1 MGAVPGRGWARPAG
15 EGAGRAEAWGALSGP
30 CAAAGAACGA
40 MSVGRR
46 QVFIGKVLKRLFAA
60 TPSTSHV
67 PVPSGEEM
75 VLKNP
80 TSKPQQ
86 KDSENT
92 QASSNC
98 ASSAG
103 GENEILLPRLYT
115 VSLPPDS
122 YVPGNPRTD
131 SPTNAEHSE
140 SSGDAA
146 GDVQGQSYQWCKWRR
161 GKSQRLR
168 TKLCLSGTALRL
180 EHTGAPSIVL
190 EDSCGQPKRKRIRR
204 TKRKNS
210 VGNPDNL
217 HGEQTESGKH
227 ETLFQDNLQLQQ
239 TDGRKISKNKKRKMK
254 KKRQK
259 EKMRAAGLLTKT
271 TGVDFT
277 YQPEKDNSEGADFKD
292 IYEKA
297 DGILDFLQATQEIYF
312 ADTKSKCTDS
322 AMSSA
327 TVQEILQHLE
337 SHSMASSDVT
347 LLHQMKSLVLLQD
360 IERLKG
366 ILEQFQEHS
375 MMLPGLRTK

>member
-1 MGAVPGRGWARPAG
+1 MGAVPGPGWARLAG
-15 EGAGRAEAWGALSGP
+15 ARAGKAEGWGALSGP
-30 CAAAGAACGA
+30 CAAAGAAGGT

-75 VLKNP
+75 VLKTP
-80 TSKPQQ
+80 ASKPQQ
-86 KDSENT
+86 KDSET
-92 QASSNC
+92 AQTSSEC
-98 ASSAG
+98 ASSPG
-103 GENEILLPRLYT
+103 RENEILLPRLYT
-115 VSLPPDS
+115 VSLPPKG

-131 SPTNAEHSE
+131 SPTNAENSE
-140 SSGDAA
+140 SSDDAA
-146 GDVQGQSYQWCKWRR
+146 
-161 GKSQRLR
+161 
-168 TKLCLSGTALRL
+168 
-180 EHTGAPSIVL
+180 E
-190 EDSCGQPKRKRIRR
+190 EDSHVQPKKRRIRR
-204 TKRKNS
+204 KKRKNT

-217 HGEQTESGKH
+217 HGEQTESGKPKI
-227 ETLFQDNLQLQQ
+227 LFQDNLQLQQ
-239 TDGRKISKNKKRKMK
+239 TDGTKVSKNKKRKMK

-259 EKMRAAGLLTKT
+259 EKMRAAGMLTET

-277 YQPEKDNSEGADFKD
+277 YQPEKDNCEGADFKD

-297 DGILDFLQATQEIYF
+297 DGILDFLKATQEIYF
-312 ADTKSKCTDS
+312 ADNKSKCTDS
-322 AMSSA
+322 PTSSA

-360 IERLKG
+360 TERLKG

-375 MMLPGLRTK
+375 MMLPDHAKIISSLFHYWITDILPVKNRK

>member
-1 MGAVPGRGWARPAG
+1 MGAVPRPAV
-15 EGAGRAEAWGALSGP
+15 GAAGWSLSTAGGSLGRAG
-30 CAAAGAACGA
+30 GAACGP
-40 MSVGRR
+40 MSVGRS

-86 KDSENT
+86 KDSENA
-92 QASSNC
+92 QASSKC
-98 ASSAG
+98 ASSPG
-103 GENEILLPRLYT
+103 RENEILLPRLYT
-115 VSLPPDS
+115 VSLPLDG
-122 YVPGNPRTD
+122 YDPGNPRTE

-140 SSGDAA
+140 SNDDAA
-146 GDVQGQSYQWCKWRR
+146 V
-161 GKSQRLR
+161 
-168 TKLCLSGTALRL
+168 
-180 EHTGAPSIVL
+180 

-204 TKRKNS
+204 TKQKNS

-227 ETLFQDNLQLQQ
+227 ETLFQDNLQLPQ

-271 TGVDFT
+271 TGMDFT

-312 ADTKSKCTDS
+312 ADNKSKCTDS

-327 TVQEILQHLE
+327 TVQEILHHLE
-337 SHSMASSDVT
+337 SHSLASSDVT
-347 LLHQMKSLVLLQD
+347 LLHKMKSLVLLQD
-360 IERLKG
+360 IERLKV

-375 MMLPGLRTK
+375 MMLPDHAKIISSLFHYWITDILPGKNRK

>member
-1 MGAVPGRGWARPAG
+1 
-15 EGAGRAEAWGALSGP
+15 
-30 CAAAGAACGA
+30 

-60 TPSTSHV
+60 TPSTSQV

-75 VLKNP
+75 ILKNP
-80 TSKPQQ
+80 TSDPQQ
-86 KDSENT
+86 KDSENA
-92 QASSNC
+92 QAPSEC
-98 ASSAG
+98 ASSPG
-103 GENEILLPRLYT
+103 RENEILLPRLYT
-115 VSLPPDS
+115 VSLPPDG

-131 SPTNAEHSE
+131 SPTNAENSE
-140 SSGDAA
+140 SSDDAA
-146 GDVQGQSYQWCKWRR
+146 DVLACSTI
-161 GKSQRLR
+161 L
-168 TKLCLSGTALRL
+168 AD
-180 EHTGAPSIVL
+180 GAAQVYEFFYIE
-190 EDSCGQPKRKRIRR
+190 EDSHRQPKRRRIRR
-204 TKRKNS
+204 KKRKNT

-217 HGEQTESGKH
+217 HAEQTESGKH
-227 ETLFQDNLQLQQ
+227 ETLFQDNLQMQQ
-239 TDGRKISKNKKRKMK
+239 TDGRKLSQNKKRKMK

-277 YQPEKDNSEGADFKD
+277 YQPEKDNSEGVDFKD

-312 ADTKSKCTDS
+312 ADNKSKCTDS

-360 IERLKG
+360 TERLKG

-375 MMLPGLRTK
+375 MMLSGSHLIQCTGWTPLGIDQGGFAEVGRCSVKEAGYC

>member
-67 PVPSGEEM
+67 PAPSGEEM

-146 GDVQGQSYQWCKWRR
+146 V
-161 GKSQRLR
+161 
-168 TKLCLSGTALRL
+168 
-180 EHTGAPSIVL
+180 

-375 MMLPGLRTK
+375 MMLPDHAKIISSLFHYWITDILPGKNRK

>member
-1 MGAVPGRGWARPAG
+1 
-15 EGAGRAEAWGALSGP
+15 
-30 CAAAGAACGA
+30 
-40 MSVGRR
+40 
-46 QVFIGKVLKRLFAA
+46 
-60 TPSTSHV
+60 
-67 PVPSGEEM
+67 
-75 VLKNP
+75 
-80 TSKPQQ
+80 
-86 KDSENT
+86 
-92 QASSNC
+92 
-98 ASSAG
+98 
-103 GENEILLPRLYT
+103 
-115 VSLPPDS
+115 
-122 YVPGNPRTD
+122 
-131 SPTNAEHSE
+131 
-140 SSGDAA
+140 
-146 GDVQGQSYQWCKWRR
+146 
-161 GKSQRLR
+161 
-168 TKLCLSGTALRL
+168 
-180 EHTGAPSIVL
+180 

-259 EKMRAAGLLTKT
+259 EKMRATGLLTKT

-312 ADTKSKCTDS
+312 ADNKSKCTDS

-375 MMLPGLRTK
+375 MMLPGMCS

>member
-1 MGAVPGRGWARPAG
+1 
-15 EGAGRAEAWGALSGP
+15 
-30 CAAAGAACGA
+30 

-60 TPSTSHV
+60 TPSTSYM

-75 VLKNP
+75 VLKTP
-80 TSKPQQ
+80 ASKPQQ
-86 KDSENT
+86 KDSENA
-92 QASSNC
+92 QASSEC
-98 ASSAG
+98 ASSP
-103 GENEILLPRLYT
+103 E
-115 VSLPPDS
+115 
-122 YVPGNPRTD
+122 
-131 SPTNAEHSE
+131 
-140 SSGDAA
+140 
-146 GDVQGQSYQWCKWRR
+146 
-161 GKSQRLR
+161 
-168 TKLCLSGTALRL
+168 
-180 EHTGAPSIVL
+180 
-190 EDSCGQPKRKRIRR
+190 EDSHGQPKRRRIRR
-204 TKRKNS
+204 KKRKNT

-239 TDGRKISKNKKRKMK
+239 TDGTKVSKNKKRKMK

-259 EKMRAAGLLTKT
+259 EKMKAAGMLTKT

-277 YQPEKDNSEGADFKD
+277 YQPEKDNSERADFKD

-312 ADTKSKCTDS
+312 ADNKSKCTDS
-322 AMSSA
+322 PMSSA

-360 IERLKG
+360 TERLKG

-375 MMLPGLRTK
+375 MMLPDHAKIISSLFHYWITDILPVKNRK